1 MEDYKYKLSIIIPMY
16 NCEKYI
22 NDCLD
27 SILESDL
34 PKDEY
39 EVIIINDGSKDKGPE
54 IAQKYVSAHNNFTY
68 LTQENQGQSVARNY
82 GLEKA
87 KGEYVWFVDGD
98 DKLDNS
104 LIDLFSLLSSLPTL
118 DILAFLLRQET
129 EKGTFISFECKQ
141 PRVTHNIVIKGRE
154 AIIMGY
160 MPSSVCAFVIRR
172 SLLLD
177 NNLLFKRGITQQDVE
192 LSYRLFSH
200 ANDVYF
206 SRLNPYIY
214 IHHEGS
220 TSKSKDINK
229 RIKYESDKVEII
241 KSFQQLAQSFA
252 ITDREL
258 SQKIRQYADGA
269 LFGCVYKLFKKRK
282 EWRPIGINKAVIEKL
297 KENHLYP
304 MKVPF
309 SSWKKK
315 LAVLIL
321 NFEFLL
327 K

>member
-22 NDCLD
+22 ADCLD
-27 SILESDL
+27 SILCSDL
-34 PKDEY
+34 PKGEY

-82 GLEKA
+82 GLEEA

-104 LIDLFSLLSSLPTL
+104 LIGMYSLLNSLSNV

-129 EKGTFISFECKQ
+129 ENGIFISFECEQ
-141 PRVTHNIVIKGRE
+141 PRVAHNVVIKGRE
-154 AIIMGY
+154 AIMMGY
-160 MPSSVCAFVIRR
+160 MPSSVCAFIIRR
-172 SLLLD
+172 NLLLD
-177 NNLLFKRGITQQDVE
+177 NNLSFKRGITQQDVE

-206 SRLNPYIY
+206 SRFNPYIY

-241 KSFQQLAQSFA
+241 KSFQQLAQSFEK
-252 ITDREL
+252 TDREL

-269 LFGCVYKLFKKRK
+269 LFGCVYNLFKKRK
-282 EWRPIGINKAVIEKL
+282 ECRTLGVTKAVLEKL
-297 KENHLYP
+297 KEAGLYP
-304 MKVPF
+304 MKG
-309 SSWKKK
+309 SYGSWKKN
-315 LAVLIL
+315 LAASIL
-321 NFEFLL
+321 NLEFLL
-327 K
+327 T

>member
-160 MPSSVCAFVIRR
+160 MPSSVCAFVIR
-172 SLLLD
+172 
-177 NNLLFKRGITQQDVE
+177 
-192 LSYRLFSH
+192 
-200 ANDVYF
+200 
-206 SRLNPYIY
+206 
-214 IHHEGS
+214 
-220 TSKSKDINK
+220 
-229 RIKYESDKVEII
+229 
-241 KSFQQLAQSFA
+241 
-252 ITDREL
+252 
-258 SQKIRQYADGA
+258 
-269 LFGCVYKLFKKRK
+269 
-282 EWRPIGINKAVIEKL
+282 
-297 KENHLYP
+297 
-304 MKVPF
+304 
-309 SSWKKK
+309 SS
-315 LAVLIL
+315 ARC
-321 NFEFLL
+321 
-327 K
+327 

>member
-1 MEDYKYKLSIIIPMY
+1 MY

-22 NDCLD
+22 ADCLD
-27 SILESDL
+27 SILNSDL
-34 PKDEY
+34 PKSEY
-39 EVIIINDGSKDKGPE
+39 EVIIINDGSKDKSPE
-54 IAQKYVSAHNNFTY
+54 IVKPFIFKNNHFTY
-68 LTQENQGQSVARNY
+68 LTQDNQGQSVARNY

-104 LIDLFSLLSSLPTL
+104 IIGMYSLLKSLSNI

-129 EKGTFISFECKQ
+129 ENGAFISFECEQ

-160 MPSSVCAFVIRR
+160 MPSSVCALVIRR
-172 SLLLD
+172 NLLLD
-177 NNLLFKRGITQQDVE
+177 NNLSFKRGITQQDVE

-206 SRLNPYIY
+206 SRHNPYIY
-214 IHHEGS
+214 IYHEGS
-220 TSKSKDINK
+220 TSKSIDINK

-241 KSFQQLAQSFA
+241 KSFQQLAHSFEK
-252 ITDREL
+252 TDREL

-269 LFGCVYKLFKKRK
+269 LFGCVYNLLIKRK
-282 EWRPIGINKAVIEKL
+282 KWRPLGVSKAVLEKL
-297 KENHLYP
+297 KEADLYP
-304 MKVPF
+304 MKA
-309 SSWKKK
+309 SYGSWKKK
-315 LAVLIL
+315 LVTSIL
-321 NFEFLL
+321 NREFLL
-327 K
+327 T